1 MTDRKFI
8 LPYRQGSGTV
18 RRLAQELNLKGIRLE
33 NSQYSPRNTD
43 TIINWG
49 NSSPPVDLGNARVLN
64 NPERIGFVTNK
75 LNFFRLVSEFDVEN
89 KPRIPEWT
97 QNKDEALDWIEQNS
111 IVFARTKLT
120 GHSGE
125 GIEVIDPADGNWSP
139 KFDALR
145 NDTLLVR
152 YVKKKHEYRLH
163 FFQGEI
169 FDVQKKSK
177 VIGRDDANFLIRNHD
192 NGFIY
197 SRNNLDEGVPDD
209 VMEQARRTVVLLGLD
224 FGAIDVIYN
233 QMRGLAYVLE
243 VNSAP
248 GLEGTTLSNYV
259 RKFREVI

>member
-18 RRLAQELNLKGIRLE
+18 RRLAQELELKGIRLE
-33 NSQYSPRNTD
+33 NSQYFPRNTD

-49 NSSPPVDLGNARVLN
+49 NSSPPVNLGNARVLN
-64 NPERIGFVTNK
+64 NPERVGFVTNK
-75 LNFFRLVSEFDVEN
+75 LNFFRLVSGFDVEN

-97 QNKDEALDWIEQNS
+97 QSKIEAETWINDGS
-111 IVFARTKLT
+111 VVFAREKLT

-125 GIEVIDPADGNWSP
+125 GIVVVNNREE
-139 KFDALR
+139 LR
-145 NDTLLVR
+145 RIRDNVLLVR

-163 FFQGEI
+163 FFNGEI

-177 VIGRDDANFLIRNHD
+177 VNGRDDANFLIRNHD

-197 SRNNLDEGVPDD
+197 SRNNLDEGIPED
-209 VMEQARRTVVLLGLD
+209 VMEQARRTVSLLNLD

-233 QMRGLAYVLE
+233 QMRNFAYVLE